1 MTTAANK
8 AAITP
13 DGSSSLGFNSESPF
27 PRCPY
32 GFGLRQVILTP
43 PPQAGH
49 ESSQAGQEASGAQAR
64 GDGGP
69 DRNAARRRGQG
80 AHAGVRAA
88 GLTADARPASAAGA
102 AGAAAAP
109 VAATAATA
117 SVVGTVAA
125 AVIGVGALVT
135 RRADGDGGGLNR
147 LQLDW
152 SEQREVMQGNVCE
165 AELGDAV
172 ALRRKGDAGKDTRPD
187 LGGALRL
194 DSAGP
199 GIKSERG
206 VGSTPVRRVERHLE
220 KVTCRCLG
228 QEHRGVGV
236 SDPDDGWVVAERESE
251 TGKPAVSRYSGV
263 GHNDVDFDRLADR
276 GRNAPLDAAHGAGCI
291 AGRVSVYGD
300 DNARRLAGSTKPDEQ
315 GHGCYY
321 QSQQRHP

>member
-88 GLTADARPASAAGA
+88 GLTADARPAGA

-109 VAATAATA
+109 VAAGA
-117 SVVGTVAA
+117 SVVGSARRVPAVRPSGAA
-125 AVIGVGALVT
+125 A
-135 RRADGDGGGLNR
+135 
-147 LQLDW
+147 
-152 SEQREVMQGNVCE
+152 C
-165 AELGDAV
+165 
-172 ALRRKGDAGKDTRPD
+172 
-187 LGGALRL
+187 
-194 DSAGP
+194 
-199 GIKSERG
+199 
-206 VGSTPVRRVERHLE
+206 GS
-220 KVTCRCLG
+220 
-228 QEHRGVGV
+228 
-236 SDPDDGWVVAERESE
+236 S
-251 TGKPAVSRYSGV
+251 PAR
-263 GHNDVDFDRLADR
+263 
-276 GRNAPLDAAHGAGCI
+276 
-291 AGRVSVYGD
+291 
-300 DNARRLAGSTKPDEQ
+300 
-315 GHGCYY
+315 
-321 QSQQRHP
+321 